1 MLKCNFNPEMLHF
14 RLVLIARV
22 FLLQVVG
29 NMGDAL
35 EAANPAIKA
44 VLTRCMR
51 QPTTTLAVQLAAIQA
66 FRRMPVT
73 DEVNTS
79 PITFFTI
86 AQVFRPQRQKRLC
99 FGAQVRANL
108 QRVSLYPKG
117 AVQKRLAAY
126 LMLMRNPQ
134 DSDMDVLK
142 KLLKQEQNVQVKS
155 FVTSHIYNIIT
166 STETEAQK

>member
-1 MLKCNFNPEMLHF
+1 MISVLRCNFNPEMLHF

-22 FLLQVVG
+22 FHLQVVG

-35 EAANPAIKA
+35 EAAKPAIKA

-86 AQVFRPQRQKRLC
+86 AQVFRPQ
-99 FGAQVRANL
+99 
-108 QRVSLYPKG
+108 
-117 AVQKRLAAY
+117 
-126 LMLMRNPQ
+126 
-134 DSDMDVLK
+134 
-142 KLLKQEQNVQVKS
+142 
-155 FVTSHIYNIIT
+155 
-166 STETEAQK
+166 